1 MLGLE
6 LERFISEDIGEW
18 DDSSNIV
25 PDIEAKAVVI
35 AKENCVI
42 AGLAEACQIVRYF
55 GLKPELQFD
64 EGEYVTSGA
73 FVISIEGGAS
83 AILQSERLVLNFI
96 ARMSGISTLTREC
109 VIRASRKASHIRVA
123 STRKT
128 TPGFRLYEK
137 KAVFL
142 GGGDTHR
149 FNLSDAVLIKDNH
162 IRVLGLDECIQR
174 ARIRASFTKKIE
186 VEVENL
192 EYMLRAAELGADI
205 IMFDNMKPLEIRRGV
220 QELIER
226 DLRDRVIL
234 EASGGI
240 TLENIEAYAST
251 GVDVISMGALTRN
264 ARWIDFSL
272 EMIPFEKLNEIMP
285 KKTFRGHG
293 SV

>member
-6 LERFISEDIGEW
+6 LERFINEDLGEW

-25 PDIEAKAVVI
+25 PDVEAKAVVI

-42 AGLAEACQIVRYF
+42 AGLAEACQILRYF

-73 FVISIEGGAS
+73 FVISIEGDAS
-83 AILQSERLVLNFI
+83 AILQSERLVLNFM

-123 STRKT
+123 CTRKT

-162 IRVLGLDECIQR
+162 IKVLGLDECIQR

-192 EYMLRAAELGADI
+192 ECMLRAAELGADI
-205 IMFDNMKPLEIRRGV
+205 IMFDNMKPLEIRRGI
-220 QELIER
+220 QKLIER
-226 DLRDRVIL
+226 DLRDKVIL

-240 TLENIEAYAST
+240 TLKNIEAYAST

-264 ARWIDFSL
+264 ARWIDLSL
-272 EMIPFEKLNEIMP
+272 EMMPFGKLNEIKP
-285 KKTFRGHG
+285 KKTFRGHE